1 MARHLRNVKYLCQQL
16 SSSRN
21 QEKQIDIKRIKKNH
35 FLCHDPIISEAIFPV
50 HAVVKPML
58 EDRVDLKASMPDYQ
72 YMETIAAILT

>member
-21 QEKQIDIKRIKKNH
+21 QEKQIDMKRKKNQ

-50 HAVVKPML
+50 HAVVKLML

>member
-1 MARHLRNVKYLCQQL
+1 M
-16 SSSRN
+16 
-21 QEKQIDIKRIKKNH
+21 KRIKKFQ
-35 FLCHDPIISEAIFPV
+35 FLCHDPIISEAILPV